1 MKSSTDEPAAA
12 NEAEGDGKLGKSKTP
27 WSSHPMM
34 GPIGQVSCRT
44 KMVSTFPIFGF
55 YALRYIKTGYMKKFY
70 TDDYPRASLSVLSTF
85 LILSTLL
92 DLIFDPLLAAWTD
105 SLRTVFGRDWGR
117 RRPFLFVAAFL
128 VTFSYAMAFSPPA
141 SFSQAAQEES
151 VAWFAANGQ
160 DAADAPVF
168 NSVASA
174 VWYGIFHIAV
184 KVFSDAIFEIPHGA
198 LLVEL
203 THDGKERTSLWS
215 WREIFVCFGILAGMV
230 VPIIG
235 ESECSSSPDTGCYT
249 YLLISLVFGVIFTLS
264 TLFLCWDVKERPS
277 SNVPGQV
284 ESLVPG
290 LVGCFSNFPFMILL
304 VSDLVE
310 GFGANLPLLVL
321 PYVVD
326 WVVGKQAAIDLI
338 GSPGMLFAACVVVHM
353 AVRLPVTF
361 VWKWA
366 AGKYGK
372 YHTFLA
378 FNITYACYMFVFLA
392 ISKGSA
398 LLGII
403 LCAFW
408 GIAYGGHWLLF
419 DLCSD
424 VIDYDELV
432 TGQRREGQF
441 TMARDLVPKICE
453 IPADA
458 LPFLLMSYFQYNP
471 DLEEQPEEVQWIIRG
486 SLSILPG
493 LAGLCGSVALFFF
506 TLRTKEQHESIIK
519 GIEDHRAGLSVKD
532 PLTGLLLPPIKV
544 LSDGSVQYD
553 GSTIGAEE
561 SKILDHFF
569 ASEIKWAC
577 NSRDVGKLK
586 IKPAIYLLVSLLL
599 AVPGVFLTVEGW
611 PALSA
616 GDSSWAPVG
625 IILLGFSFIGSIFS
639 AERMRQGFR
648 ASGRVQLKDL
658 EVMKAIHQSRGRIAG
673 GKMAVEKVPDKE

>member
-12 NEAEGDGKLGKSKTP
+12 NEAEGDGKFAKSKTSL
-27 WSSHPMM
+27 SSHPMM

-128 VTFSYAMAFSPPA
+128 VTLSYAMAFSPPA

-277 SNVPGQV
+277 SDVPGQV

-378 FNITYACYMFVFLA
+378 YNITYGCYMFVFLA

-403 LCAFW
+403 LCALW

-419 DLCSD
+419 DLCGD
-424 VIDYDELV
+424 VIDYDELA

-493 LAGLCGSVALFFF
+493 LAGLCGSVALIFF

-639 AERMRQGFR
+639 AERMRQGIR

-673 GKMAVEKVPDKE
+673 GKMAVEKVPNKE

>member
-1 MKSSTDEPAAA
+1 MYELLSPNIHAETLTSYPALKSS
-12 NEAEGDGKLGKSKTP
+12 
-27 WSSHPMM
+27 
-34 GPIGQVSCRT
+34 R
-44 KMVSTFPIFGF
+44 
-55 YALRYIKTGYMKKFY
+55 FY

-310 GFGANLPLLVL
+310 
-321 PYVVD
+321 
-326 WVVGKQAAIDLI
+326 
-338 GSPGMLFAACVVVHM
+338 AC
-353 AVRLPVTF
+353 
-361 VWKWA
+361 
-366 AGKYGK
+366 
-372 YHTFLA
+372 
-378 FNITYACYMFVFLA
+378 
-392 ISKGSA
+392 
-398 LLGII
+398 
-403 LCAFW
+403 
-408 GIAYGGHWLLF
+408 
-419 DLCSD
+419 
-424 VIDYDELV
+424 
-432 TGQRREGQF
+432 
-441 TMARDLVPKICE
+441 
-453 IPADA
+453 
-458 LPFLLMSYFQYNP
+458 
-471 DLEEQPEEVQWIIRG
+471 
-486 SLSILPG
+486 
-493 LAGLCGSVALFFF
+493 
-506 TLRTKEQHESIIK
+506 
-519 GIEDHRAGLSVKD
+519 
-532 PLTGLLLPPIKV
+532 TGLKRPHDIQRCVTLIHNVIYTYIYIYIVCYNKW
-544 LSDGSVQYD
+544 
-553 GSTIGAEE
+553 TIY
-561 SKILDHFF
+561 
-569 ASEIKWAC
+569 
-577 NSRDVGKLK
+577 
-586 IKPAIYLLVSLLL
+586 IY
-599 AVPGVFLTVEGW
+599 
-611 PALSA
+611 
-616 GDSSWAPVG
+616 
-625 IILLGFSFIGSIFS
+625 
-639 AERMRQGFR
+639 M
-648 ASGRVQLKDL
+648 
-658 EVMKAIHQSRGRIAG
+658 
-673 GKMAVEKVPDKE
+673 